1 MKYLTTA
8 ALLVGGAI
16 LASQS
21 GFAQNTFVQND
32 LYLGFQN
39 SGGGG
44 TADYIINLGA
54 ASGIVGQSSV
64 VDLSSD
70 FSLSLFNNSSLQGSS
85 RQIFGGVVGAANSAF
100 NSGTAVVYG
109 TALRTSNIGTPALAG
124 SSAPTGPTKQ
134 SIDNTTESALSQ
146 LVAPAAGAGL
156 LDNSKSWEAYVEPTL
171 NANSF
176 YGNANFNPDSSFN
189 TNTVLYEDLWVTS
202 DSGDP
207 RGSSGQ
213 PYIYIGYFTLNLTGG
228 SPSLTFTSTNV
239 PGALTKPIIV
249 SISKTGSTVT
259 VVSSN
264 SVPTHMYQLQSTSSL
279 NPVSWSNV
287 GSAQMAGT
295 TMVTNTDTSA
305 TVSKQF
311 YRVQGQ

>member
-1 MKYLTTA
+1 MTQEALGRQRIFVEKAKSLRINNTIKQTRDMKYLTTA

-70 FSLSLFNNSSLQGSS
+70 FSLSLFNNSSLQGTSS
-85 RQIFGGVVGAANSAF
+85 HIVGGVVGAATSAF

-134 SIDNTTESALSQ
+134 SID
-146 LVAPAAGAGL
+146 
-156 LDNSKSWEAYVEPTL
+156 
-171 NANSF
+171 
-176 YGNANFNPDSSFN
+176 
-189 TNTVLYEDLWVTS
+189 
-202 DSGDP
+202 
-207 RGSSGQ
+207 
-213 PYIYIGYFTLNLTGG
+213 
-228 SPSLTFTSTNV
+228 
-239 PGALTKPIIV
+239 
-249 SISKTGSTVT
+249 
-259 VVSSN
+259 
-264 SVPTHMYQLQSTSSL
+264 
-279 NPVSWSNV
+279 
-287 GSAQMAGT
+287 
-295 TMVTNTDTSA
+295 
-305 TVSKQF
+305 
-311 YRVQGQ
+311 